1 MILNE
6 MLIGNIF
13 ALGQINRATLAA
25 ILDSHALAL
34 AFDEESLQAMAI
46 LDALANVSVSKV
58 SLFKDDVWDFNHD
71 NPNVSRLLRGVR
83 LTISYARYVNIPPA
97 VLLEIKCAVLLYSQ
111 APGVLVA
118 QEANK
123 KKASKV
129 LKAQTIAAVVDRG
142 LKYVDQLYA
151 VLRADLGNE
160 YIDRTMQSLSYVP
173 SYYYPRAAETFEFVY
188 DSLIDGFFKVL
199 QSLPLQGTL
208 FPHAIPNVNLDQL
221 PWARLGNYKKPESER
236 VPKTSKIL
244 PNDLFEHSSS
254 IASMVVVD
262 FLNALE
268 LPVVDSSMLEIR
280 NRKDFFLSRSNNLTQ
295 AKLDV
300 YMAMRLYNAG
310 YSRDFIKEAWPAGA
324 SQVDSLLCNSH
335 GMSVREK
342 CVNLA
347 GSPLNDDFR
356 KYLNYVSYS
365 CLYLVAQYTGMR
377 PGELV
382 RLVTGSCLQED
393 KDSGCWLLESR
404 VEKHRE
410 NLTGLFDD
418 YWVAIPIIRDA
429 IRASLVLEKIKQ
441 NPYLFSSVDTVYSG
455 RKAEALSP
463 TGFRAPTISFFL
475 GFMSSEEVSAL
486 GFYPYMLRHTLAYQL
501 YRADLGLPFISHQLK
516 HFGEQVGRPEM
527 GKSFSKTTL
536 AYGEIGDMLAKGG
549 GRKGKN
555 DIKHQAERECVQSM
569 YDPNGNYAGANAAEH
584 KAALQKE
591 FAGYLA
597 AGYTEDEVYEAMTEQ
612 HIAVINVGQ
621 GFCYGS
627 RQEEYD
633 SSLPCIGGL
642 RCNPYRC
649 KNSIV
654 TEAHA
659 PAWKNVY
666 EQNRRSLGDPRLQ
679 HSRAHYEAAM
689 EEALMVLRKLGIEV
703 NE

>member
-1 MILNE
+1 MILSE
-6 MLIGNIF
+6 VLIDRILT
-13 ALGQINRATLAA
+13 LGQINRITLAV
-25 ILDSHALAL
+25 LQSSRTTG
-34 AFDEESLQAMAI
+34 FDQESLQAMAI
-46 LDALANVSVSKV
+46 LDALANVHVSRL
-58 SLFKDDVWDFNHD
+58 SLFKDDVWDFNQD
-71 NPNVSRLLRGVR
+71 NPNVSRLMRGVR
-83 LTISYARYVNIPPA
+83 LKIDFARYNNIPAA
-97 VLLEIKCAVLLYSQ
+97 VLLELKCAALLYAQ
-111 APGVLVA
+111 APGALVA
-118 QEANK
+118 QEANR

-129 LKAQTIAAVVDRG
+129 LKAQSIAAVVDRG
-142 LKYVDQLYA
+142 LKFVDQLYA

-173 SYYYPRAAETFEFVY
+173 SSYYARAAEAYEFVY
-188 DSLIDGFFKVL
+188 DVLIERFFKVL

-208 FPHAIPNVNLDQL
+208 FPKSMPVVDINQL
-221 PWARLGNYKKPESER
+221 PWSRLGNVKKPESER
-236 VPKTSKIL
+236 VSKTSKIL
-244 PNDLFEHSSS
+244 PNTIFEHSSS

-262 FLNALE
+262 FLDALGV
-268 LPVVDSSMLEIR
+268 PVIDSSMLEVR
-280 NRKDFFLSRSNNLTQ
+280 DRKEFFYSREHDLTQ
-295 AKLDV
+295 AKFDI
-300 YMAMRLYNAG
+300 YMALRLYSAG
-310 YSRDFIKEAWPAGA
+310 YSREYIKELWPAGSSIA
-324 SQVDSLLCNSH
+324 DELLSNSN

-342 CVNLA
+342 CVSLA
-347 GSPLNDDFR
+347 GSPLDHDFR

-382 RLVTGSCLQED
+382 RLLTESCLSQDEE
-393 KDSGCWLLESR
+393 SGCWLLESR
-404 VEKHRE
+404 VEKHQE

-418 YWVAIPIIRDA
+418 YWIAIPIVRDA
-429 IRASLVLEKIKQ
+429 IQASLIISKIKQ
-441 NPYLFSSVDTVYSG
+441 NPYLFSSVDTVSPG
-455 RKAEALSP
+455 KKADALSA
-463 TGFRAPTISFFL
+463 TGFRAPTVSFFL
-475 GFMSSEEVSAL
+475 GFMSAEEVNEL
-486 GFYPYMLRHTLAYQL
+486 GFYPYILRHTLAYQL

-516 HFGEQVGRPEM
+516 HFGELVGRPEM
-527 GKSFSKTTL
+527 GKGFSKTTL

-555 DIKHQAERECVQSM
+555 DIRHQAERECVKSM
-569 YDPNGNYAGANAAEH
+569 YDPNGNYAGANATEH

-591 FAGYLA
+591 FAGYMA

-621 GFCYGS
+621 GMCYGS

-659 PAWKNVY
+659 PAWKNVF
-666 EQNRRSLGDPRLQ
+666 EQNRKSLADPRLQ

-689 EEALMVLRKLGIEV
+689 EEARVVLSKLGIEV
-703 NE
+703 DE